1 MTVRRN
7 RKTRWKFTPAQT
19 IALTFLLG
27 ILVGTVLLALP
38 FSAAPGKHI
47 TVLQALFTATS
58 AICVTGL
65 AVVDTGSQYSVF
77 GQVVILLLIQVGGL
91 GILTFGTALALA
103 AGRRIT
109 VEERLRLAAQLN
121 ILHTGDAREV
131 LKKIFLYVLV
141 VEVAGTL
148 LLWVHFAPIEGIG
161 RGLYFALFHAVSAF
175 NNAGFGLYPDNLMR
189 FVGDDYLNIVISLLV
204 ILGGLGFLVQ
214 ASLLLH
220 FRNPRQH
227 RLDLNSWIALW
238 MPMVLLLAGFLVVLF
253 FEWSN
258 PKTLGS
264 LPISDRIL
272 AAFFQGMTPRT
283 AGFNTLDFSVME
295 ASTLMCMIMLMFV
308 GANPGSTGGGIKTT
322 TFFVLFSSLWTMVQG
337 KGEVEAF
344 GRRIDQQTV
353 LRAAGVAVAT
363 LTLVVV
369 GMVLLMHSERASLA
383 KGELTFLQLVFE
395 AFSAICTVGLSMNA
409 TAKISEWGHLILVFL
424 MFVGRIGP
432 LTFAL
437 ALNTHPPE
445 KLVRAPA
452 DKNIMIG

>member
-1 MTVRRN
+1 MRRLKKSN
-7 RKTRWKFTPAQT
+7 WKFTPAQT
-19 IALTFLLG
+19 IALTFLSG
-27 ILVGTVLLALP
+27 ILVGTALLSMP
-38 FSAAPGKHI
+38 FSAAPDKHI

-65 AVVDTGSQYSVF
+65 AVVDTGSQYSVW
-77 GQVVILLLIQVGGL
+77 GQIVILLLIQVGGL

-103 AGRRIT
+103 AGRRVT

-121 ILHTGDAREV
+121 ILHTGDAKEV

-141 VEVAGTL
+141 VEAAGTL
-148 LLWVHFAPIEGIG
+148 LLWVHFAPIEGFG
-161 RGLYFALFHAVSAF
+161 KGLYFALFHAVSAF

-189 FVGDDYLNIVISLLV
+189 FVGNDYLNIVIALLV

-214 ASLLLH
+214 ASVLLH
-220 FRNPRQH
+220 LRNPRKH
-227 RLDLNSWIALW
+227 RLDLNSWIAVW
-238 MPMVLLLAGFLVVLF
+238 MPVTLLLMGFLAVLF
-253 FEWSN
+253 FEWNN
-258 PKTLGS
+258 PRTLGGLS
-264 LPISDRIL
+264 IFDRIL

-295 ASTLMCMIMLMFV
+295 ASTLLCVIMLMFV

-322 TFFVLFSSLWTMVQG
+322 TFFVLFSSLWSMVRG
-337 KGEVEAF
+337 RGEVVAF
-344 GRRIDQQTV
+344 RRRIDQDTV

-369 GMVLLMHSERASLA
+369 GLVLLSYSERANLA

-437 ALNTHPPE
+437 ALNTQVPE